1 MRINSKKKTAKDT
14 NIPPKIPE
22 VLRSHQEM
30 KNFLQCVPAFKQIK
44 IWKRKYKIVTCSYTP
59 FVQTTTIP
67 DGMKE
72 QLKTPTPLSWSWV
85 IRVWVNRVRMTEK
98 WGEIQGKLDLVQVSR
113 EFELVEFYCIVL
125 QGKSPSDM
133 AKLKHK
139 KEQ

>member
-1 MRINSKKKTAKDT
+1 
-14 NIPPKIPE
+14 
-22 VLRSHQEM
+22 
-30 KNFLQCVPAFKQIK
+30 
-44 IWKRKYKIVTCSYTP
+44 
-59 FVQTTTIP
+59 
-67 DGMKE
+67 
-72 QLKTPTPLSWSWV
+72 
-85 IRVWVNRVRMTEK
+85 MTEK